1 MFYRISLSTKNADYL
16 LGIKSLDSIS
26 AIEMAI
32 NYINS
37 KLIKNLKC
45 VQIEKEE
52 YENFRFDSMTSNNI
66 RF

>member
-37 KLIKNLKC
+37 KIIKNLKC

-52 YENFRFDSMTSNNI
+52 YESFRFDSMTSNNI